1 MERLNVYMA
10 PLQGLT
16 EAVFRNAFERHFG
29 GVAAYYTPFVRREH
43 GEVRRKDLRELAPER
58 NRVGHLVPQLLAG
71 TCEEACHIVEVIRDM
86 GYREADLNMG
96 CAFPMVV
103 RRGKGCGILPF
114 PEKVR
119 ELLRVA
125 ELYPD
130 MAFSVKM
137 RLGYETT
144 DECMRLLPL
153 LNDTPLVRVAVHAR
167 TGLQQYKGECDREMF
182 FRFAEACSH
191 PVVYNGDVCT
201 TDDIL
206 GLQQSGVALQGVM
219 IGRGLLAAPW
229 LAAEWRDGEVWTRE
243 HRMDALRAFHA
254 ALFDGYEQQLE
265 GGEKQLLTKM
275 KAFWEYILPDGDR
288 KCRKRIHKAQRVA
301 DYTAAVF
308 QLLQPD

>member
-137 RLGYETT
+137 RLGYETADGCSSIKASAT
-144 DECMRLLPL
+144 EKCFSVLPRRAVIL
-153 LNDTPLVRVAVHAR
+153 SYTTAMSVRQ
-167 TGLQQYKGECDREMF
+167 TTYW
-182 FRFAEACSH
+182 ACNS
-191 PVVYNGDVCT
+191 PV
-201 TDDIL
+201 
-206 GLQQSGVALQGVM
+206 
-219 IGRGLLAAPW
+219 
-229 LAAEWRDGEVWTRE
+229 WRC
-243 HRMDALRAFHA
+243 
-254 ALFDGYEQQLE
+254 
-265 GGEKQLLTKM
+265 
-275 KAFWEYILPDGDR
+275 KA
-288 KCRKRIHKAQRVA
+288 
-301 DYTAAVF
+301 
-308 QLLQPD
+308 